1 MLYSAE
7 TIQIVDPTKKLNC
20 GCCPLRYGCT
30 YYYTICSL
38 ENYGVHFGAK
48 LLCTLLKADRICTD
62 IFEKCRQN
70 GVPLPT
76 TTAQDTLEL
85 FLPAV
90 NNGLKAFYKYDF
102 ETCPDWAKVTV
113 MTTLSNTLKK
123 WCCLED
129 FDFMFS
135 QDVEETTKQ
144 LLKK

>member
-1 MLYSAE
+1 MLHSVE
-7 TIQIVDPTKKLNC
+7 TTQIMDPTKKLNC

-38 ENYGVHFGAK
+38 ENYGAHFGAK

-70 GVPLPT
+70 GVPLPK
-76 TTAQDTLEL
+76 TTAQETFEL
-85 FLPAV
+85 FLPAL
-90 NNGLKAFYKYDF
+90 NNALKAFYKYEVEYCQGWTEEAVFKILAD
-102 ETCPDWAKVTV
+102 V
-113 MTTLSNTLKK
+113 LSK
-123 WCCLED
+123 WECLQN

>member
-1 MLYSAE
+1 MLYSVE
-7 TIQIVDPTKKLNC
+7 TTQITDPTKELGCK
-20 GCCPLRYGCT
+20 CCPLT
-30 YYYTICSL
+30 YTCRFYHTICDL
-38 ENYGVHFGAK
+38 QKNNVPFGAR
-48 LLCTLLKADRICTD
+48 LLCTLLRAESICTK
-62 IFEKCRQN
+62 IHEERALSPHLF
-70 GVPLPT
+70 PF
-76 TTAQDTLEL
+76 TTAYSTFEL

-90 NNGLKAFYKYDF
+90 NNNLKAFYKYDF

-113 MTTLSNTLKK
+113 MTTLANTLKK